1 VIVVILAAL
10 AAVGAVIVL
19 VANLLRGDEKAPTT
33 LVSTPATTPP
43 PTTPD
48 PTTSTTPPADSGV
61 AECAPPALT
70 VAIVADAA
78 DVAAGVSPTFTITI
92 TNTGTGPCL
101 VDAGEAFRQVVVV
114 SGTDRVWAS
123 TDCAAAD
130 ASRRTLLLAGA
141 QADVTQLAWNRIRSA
156 EGCPGGLPAPGAGTY
171 QATVSLAGATAGPAV
186 FVLH

>member
-1 VIVVILAAL
+1 MIALLVAAVAAL
-10 AAVGAVIVL
+10 VAVIVL

-33 LVSTPATTPP
+33 LVSTPATTTP

-48 PTTSTTPPADSGV
+48 PTTSTTPPANAGV
-61 AECAPPALT
+61 PECAPPALT
-70 VAIVADAA
+70 VAVVADSA
-78 DVAAGVSPTFTITI
+78 DVAAGVSPTFTVTI
-92 TNTGTGPCL
+92 TNTGADPCL

-114 SGTDRVWAS
+114 SGEDRVWAS
-123 TDCAAAD
+123 TDCVAAD

-141 QADVTQLAWNRIRSA
+141 QADVTQLAWNRVRSA
-156 EGCPGGLPAPGAGTY
+156 EGCPGGLPAPGPGTY